1 MRRVTDRKI
10 AETPQPIY
18 VMKVRMV
25 AWTRLVRGSLERS
38 CEEVSARVL
47 STIRTIIG
55 SFFTKPM
62 KEIRKIIIS
71 SPAG

>member
-1 MRRVTDRKI
+1 MTDRKM
-10 AETPQPIY
+10 AEIPQPIY

-38 CEEVSARVL
+38 CKEVSARVL
-47 STIRTIIG
+47 SAIRTITG
-55 SFFTKPM
+55 SFFTKHM
-62 KEIRKIIIS
+62 KEMRKIIIS

>member
-1 MRRVTDRKI
+1 MRRVTDRKM

-47 STIRTIIG
+47 STIRTIFG
-55 SFFTKPM
+55 
-62 KEIRKIIIS
+62 
-71 SPAG
+71 